1 MINSR
6 KKKWTLMFFFASDNV
21 LSPSMLTQIKAIKAA
36 GYQQDTNVLLHFDPN
51 EKGAPTRV
59 FEVNR
64 AESRAGG
71 PSRIGDTGGP
81 LVSVLTGD
89 DVTTKAFQGAKED
102 IDAMESKV
110 ALEKFLD
117 TCREDYRA
125 DHYMLFLVGHGM
137 VVGRD
142 SFLPDENPVSA
153 IGLVD
158 LGRILNTFKDNAEGK
173 LELIGMHSCS
183 MSGVEISYQLQDTA
197 SFMLGSQ
204 GVSFVGAWPYRQM
217 LITIYNAIEAERQN
231 PRQPVSVDDLVEQLH
246 DLSIQHSADFMVGG
260 YSADLCLSTL
270 KSTHVV
276 NLDKPIHNL
285 AEALRNGLKEPQCQ
299 ELILLAHWKSQ
310 SYWQEMYTDLYDFCL
325 CLRQLCLQ
333 HDAKR
338 PAQLPKDR
346 KEVRGYDATQKKIEE
361 ACDTVMQILKPK
373 RPKDIA
379 DGPVVRADFIGA
391 ATQYSHGLSI
401 YFPWTRPVQ
410 DKNEHALENYAD
422 YKFSSGPETKAWL
435 TFLRSYFQETQRDG
449 RISEDKNIKGQDASY
464 QTPEFTQAL
473 DDAKEAFKVPGTPT
487 GQPQSFPTALD
498 GGKVIPPDSG
508 GGGACACLSIKNY
521 SPEFVMSFNAS
532 KVFGSGGPSARAA
545 GAAVKQ
551 P

>member
-1 MINSR
+1 MINNR
-6 KKKWTLMFFFASDNV
+6 KTWTLMFFFASDNI
-21 LSPSMLTQIKAIKAA
+21 LSPSLLTQIKAIKAA
-36 GYQQDTNVLLHFDPN
+36 GYQQNTNVLLHFDPN

-64 AESRAGG
+64 AESQAGG
-71 PSRIGDTGGP
+71 PSRIGDSDH
-81 LVSVLTGD
+81 LVSVLTSD
-89 DVTTKAFQGAKED
+89 DVTSTTFRGAKDD
-102 IDAMESKV
+102 IDAIESKV

-117 TCREDYRA
+117 TCRQDYPA

-142 SFLPDENPVSA
+142 SFLPDENPASA

-158 LGRILNTFKDNAEGK
+158 LGRILDTFKQNAAGR

-217 LITIYNAIEAERQN
+217 LITIYNAIEAERKN
-231 PRQPVSVDDLVEQLH
+231 PAQPVSVVDLVERLH

-270 KSTHVV
+270 SSTNVG

-285 AEALRNGLKEPQCQ
+285 AEALTNGLKEPQCQ

-310 SYWQEMYTDLYDFCL
+310 SYWQETYTDLYDFCL
-325 CLRQLCLQ
+325 CLRQLCLE
-333 HDAKR
+333 HDGKR
-338 PAQLPKDR
+338 PAER
-346 KEVRGYDATQKKIEE
+346 RGHDATQKKMEE
-361 ACDTVMQILKPK
+361 TCDAIMQILKPK
-373 RPKDIA
+373 RPTNAA

-401 YFPWTRPVQ
+401 YFPWTAPVQ
-410 DKNEHALENYAD
+410 DKNEHALDNYAE
-422 YKFSSGPETKAWL
+422 YKFASGPETKAWL
-435 TFLRSYFQETQRDG
+435 TFLKSYFKETQRDG
-449 RISEDKNIKGQDASY
+449 RIAEDKDIKGQDASY
-464 QTPEFTQAL
+464 QTPDFMQAL
-473 DDAKEAFKVPGTPT
+473 DDAREAFKVPGTSA

-498 GGKVIPPDSG
+498 GGGAKVIPPDSG
-508 GGGACACLSIKNY
+508 GGACTCLSIKNY
-521 SPEFVMSFNAS
+521 SPEFVMSSNAS
-532 KVFGSGGPSARAA
+532 KVFGSGGPSAKAA

-551 P
+551 QP